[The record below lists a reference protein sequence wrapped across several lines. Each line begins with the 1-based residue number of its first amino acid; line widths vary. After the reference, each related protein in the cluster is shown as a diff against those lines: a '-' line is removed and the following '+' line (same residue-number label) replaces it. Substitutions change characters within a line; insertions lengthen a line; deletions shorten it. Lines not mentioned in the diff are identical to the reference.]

1 MKEYDA
7 IIIGFG
13 KAGKT
18 LATEMAARGWCV
30 ALIER
35 SDNMYGGTC
44 INIGCI
50 PTKLL
55 IHKAALAAASHPQSF
70 GERQDYYRQAI
81 ARKQALVASLREQNY
96 RKLDDNPRIDLLTGD
111 ASFVSPHQVAVKRA
125 QQVEVITARHIIVDT
140 GSESVIPPIGG
151 LTESNRVYT
160 STTIMDLERLP
171 RRLAVIGG
179 GYIGLEFASMYA
191 SFGAAV
197 TVLES
202 ASELMPHEDRDMAD
216 AVRAVLEK
224 RGIAFRTG
232 VRVVSVEDTVQGVR
246 IVLEGDSGDEDLALE
261 ADAVLLATGRR
272 PATGGLNL
280 RAAGIRTDARGA
292 IVVDKHL
299 ETTAPGVY
307 AAGDVTGGQQFTYIS
322 LDDSRIIRDALFG
335 GGVRTTHNRGPVPY
349 SVFIEPPLSHVGLHE
364 EEARDLGLD
373 IRVNRIDVSTIPRA
387 RTMSSAEGLLKAVID
402 RNTDLVVG
410 CTLFGPSS
418 VEVINAAALAMRHGI
433 TARKLSEAIYTHPS
447 MGETFNDLFA

>member
-18 LATEMAARGWCV
+18 LATEMTDRGWSV

-35 SDNMYGGTC
+35 SDSMYGGTC

-50 PTKLL
+50 PTKFLV
-55 IHKAALAAASHPQSF
+55 HKAALAAASRPQSF

-81 ARKQALVASLREQNY
+81 ARKQALVASLRELNY
-96 RKLDDNPRIDLLTGD
+96 RKLDDNPRIDLLTGEG
-111 ASFVSPHQVAVKRA
+111 SFVAPHQVAVKRA
-125 QQVEVITARHIIVDT
+125 QQLEVIAARHIVVDT
-140 GSESVIPPIGG
+140 GSESIIPPVGG

-160 STTIMDLERLP
+160 STTIMELERLP
-171 RRLAVIGG
+171 RRLAVVGG

-191 SFGAAV
+191 SFGSAV

-202 ASELMPHEDRDMAD
+202 MSELMPREDRDMAD

-232 VRVVSVEDTVQGVR
+232 ARVVSVEDTVQGVR
-246 IVLEGDSGDEDLALE
+246 IAVADDSGAEYALE

-272 PATGGLNL
+272 PASGGLNL

-292 IVVDKHL
+292 ILVDEHL
-299 ETTAPGVY
+299 ETSAPGVY
-307 AAGDVTGGQQFTYIS
+307 AAGDVTGGPQFTYIS
-322 LDDSRIIRDALFG
+322 LDDSRIIGDALFG
-335 GGVRTTHNRGPVPY
+335 AGVRTTRNRGPVPY
-349 SVFIEPPLSHVGLHE
+349 AVFIEPPLSHVGLHE
-364 EEARDLGLD
+364 AEAREQGLD

-387 RTMSSAEGLLKAVID
+387 RTMSSAEGLLKTVID
-402 RNTDLVVG
+402 RDTDLIVG

-418 VEVINAAALAMRHGI
+418 VEVINTVALAMRHGI
-433 TARKLSEAIYTHPS
+433 TARELSEAIYTHPS
-447 MGETFNDLFA
+447 MGETFNDLFV